1 MSQINESAIKT
12 PGVYINEIPSF
23 PPSVA
28 QVATAIPVFVG
39 YTQTAT
45 VHGNNVIGK
54 AIRISSLVEY
64 TTYFGKWPDL
74 VAQVTLNPIDD
85 SVIGVEVVA
94 QSLISPSPITYL
106 TIDPPY
112 QLFNAIQMFFN
123 EGGSACYILSVGTY
137 PATGPAITDFLPV
150 GATTCFDVIRKE
162 DEPTLIVIPDAILFK
177 SNVNDFNN
185 LMTSAIALCGELQD
199 RFTIMDTLDG
209 DQPRDYGDD
218 DVITVFRNGIGSTN
232 LNYGAVYYPWLNTSL
247 PFIFSYPD
255 IELFYKGNAHAVSI
269 TSVITGNAY
278 ATQIINTNNDLN
290 LIIDPA
296 LSSLV
301 GNTMPAVN
309 SFSDL
314 TDCLTTIMGNIQTFL
329 GVSGFTDTAPATQN
343 GLCTQNIYTKYT
355 KKTLLSPPQ
364 PFTLLETYMGQ
375 LTSLLSDYPTGGGL
389 TAMPAS
395 LSTTLNSLTTG
406 YSLPSGAANPYGSPS
421 PTTDAAAITAAF
433 PTLSIVFSGIITLIT
448 NFINDVN
455 NLLTALETQLTATS
469 AIYANIKNAIAAK
482 GILVPPSGAMAGVYT
497 AVDSTRGV
505 WKAPAN
511 VSLSFVISPAV
522 PIDDADQEDLNVD
535 TNAGKSVNAI
545 RAFTGKGTLVWGART
560 LTGNDNNFRY
570 ISVRRFYIMVESSV
584 KAAAFQF
591 VFEPNDIHTWLKV
604 KAMIE
609 NYLFELWQQGALAGI
624 KPEQAYYVKVGLGQ
638 TMTSQDILE
647 GRMIVEIGMAVVR
660 PAEFIILRFTQMQQT
675 S

>member
-45 VHGNNVIGK
+45 VKGNNVVGQ

-64 TTYFGKWPDL
+64 ITYFGKWPDL
-74 VAQVTLNPIDD
+74 VAQVTLNPLDD
-85 SVIGVEVVA
+85 SVVGVEVVA
-94 QSLISPSPITYL
+94 QSLLSPSPITYL
-106 TIDPPY
+106 TVDPPY

-123 EGGSACYILSVGTY
+123 QGGSACYILSVGTY
-137 PATGPAITDFLPV
+137 PGNGPAITDFLPV
-150 GATTCFDVIRKE
+150 STPTVFDVIRKE

-199 RFTIMDTLDG
+199 RFTIMDTING

-247 PFIFSYPD
+247 PYTFSYPD
-255 IELFYKGNAHAVSI
+255 IELFYEGSTLAVSL
-269 TSVITGNAY
+269 TDVISGNPY

-290 LIIDPA
+290 LIVDPT
-296 LSSLV
+296 LSSLE
-301 GNTMPAVN
+301 GDTMPAVN
-309 SFSDL
+309 SF
-314 TDCLTTIMGNIQTFL
+314 TDFTSCLSTILNNIQTFL
-329 GVSGFTDTAPATQN
+329 SLSGFTDTAPATQN

-355 KKTLLSPPQ
+355 KKTLTSPAQ
-364 PFTLLETYMGQ
+364 PYTLLETYMGRLQ
-375 LTSLLSDYPTGGGL
+375 NLISDYPTGGTL

-395 LSTTLNSLTTG
+395 LSATLSGLTSG
-406 YSLPSGAANPYGSPS
+406 YSLPSSTANPYGSPA
-421 PTTDAAAITAAF
+421 PTTDAAAIAAAF
-433 PTLSIVFSGIITLIT
+433 PTLSIVFDGIITLIT

-469 AIYANIKNAIAAK
+469 PIYANIKNAIAAK

-591 VFEPNDIHTWLKV
+591 VFEPNDIHTWLKA

-609 NYLFELWQQGALAGI
+609 NYLFELWQQGALAGV
-624 KPEQAYYVKVGLGQ
+624 KPEQAFYVKVGLGQ

-647 GRMIVEIGMAVVR
+647 GRMIIEIGMAVVR